1 MKKILFPLV
10 LVFIS
15 SAFAKDFKFSDYA
28 VPVYK
33 GKMVNEIRRDNAY
46 AKLYKT
52 RLTSD
57 MKENGVNFAGHYSLV
72 RIGCGLDCGTVGI
85 VDVKTGKVYHD
96 KWLKAFSSFFLYPD
110 VNYSTNDEIIEY
122 RKDSRLLMIKGV
134 YDSGERGQFWL
145 EFKNGRLHLLKKIP
159 I

>member
-1 MKKILFPLV
+1 MT
-10 LVFIS
+10 
-15 SAFAKDFKFSDYA
+15 
-28 VPVYK
+28 
-33 GKMVNEIRRDNAY
+33 EIRRDNAY

-52 RLTSD
+52 SLTWD

-72 RIGCGLDCGTVGI
+72 RIGCGSDCRTVGI

-96 KWLKAFSSFFLYPD
+96 KWLKSFSSFFLYAPD
-110 VNYSTNDEIIEY
+110 VDYSINDEIIDY

-134 YDSGERGQFWL
+134 YDSGERGQFWF
-145 EFKNGRLHLLKKIP
+145 EFKDGRLRLLKKIP